1 MWTPQ
6 CSGSNTLFFCFF
18 FTTKYR
24 VVRKRSTKRIKY
36 SRNLFGKKMQI
47 KAVCYRIIIIKLIL
61 FRLSAKRN
69 QSMDRGV
76 KSLAIKG
83 KILLPQKSL

>member
-1 MWTPQ
+1 
-6 CSGSNTLFFCFF
+6 
-18 FTTKYR
+18 
-24 VVRKRSTKRIKY
+24 
-36 SRNLFGKKMQI
+36 MQI